1 MKYRAKMSKYTYIIA
16 ICMLAMGAV
25 FVLSAC
31 GKKDNGTETT
41 QKKVVDGTVESAD
54 DFAHIGVYIDVDKND
69 SGVTDVKYTIS
80 GEIAIVSFRYNG
92 VRVELRGSCKYSQYQ
107 LAGVEDTSN
116 GDLIATDINGYRAS
130 LYTLDPGRIIFWS
143 DGEINYSLYIYVTAT
158 DDVVKNIMKHISFES
173 RYGERDD
180 VKDQVVDGGKQF
192 AEKVIRVFSDKDIDA
207 LEDMMYYPQELGN
220 GNSVANVN
228 ELRNLDKDDLFTDIL
243 IKALSDKNAL
253 DEMRISDDG
262 TEYTI
267 GTNYKNVHFKL
278 MDDGQF
284 LITKINN

>member
-69 SGVTDVKYTIS
+69 PGVTDVKYTIS

-180 VKDQVVDGGKQF
+180 VKDQVVDEGKQF

>member
-1 MKYRAKMSKYTYIIA
+1 MEYRAKMSKYTYIIA

-25 FVLSAC
+25 FVLPGC

-69 SGVTDVKYTIS
+69 PGVTDVKYTIS

-180 VKDQVVDGGKQF
+180 VKDQVVDEGKQF

>member
-116 GDLIATDINGYRAS
+116 GDLIATAR
-130 LYTLDPGRIIFWS
+130 
-143 DGEINYSLYIYVTAT
+143 
-158 DDVVKNIMKHISFES
+158 ES
-173 RYGERDD
+173 
-180 VKDQVVDGGKQF
+180 
-192 AEKVIRVFSDKDIDA
+192 
-207 LEDMMYYPQELGN
+207 
-220 GNSVANVN
+220 
-228 ELRNLDKDDLFTDIL
+228 
-243 IKALSDKNAL
+243 
-253 DEMRISDDG
+253 
-262 TEYTI
+262 
-267 GTNYKNVHFKL
+267 
-278 MDDGQF
+278 
-284 LITKINN
+284 

>member
-1 MKYRAKMSKYTYIIA
+1 MEYRAKMSKYTYIIA

-31 GKKDNGTETT
+31 GKKDDGTETT

-69 SGVTDVKYTIS
+69 SGITDVKYTIS

-180 VKDQVVDGGKQF
+180 VKDQVVDEGKQF